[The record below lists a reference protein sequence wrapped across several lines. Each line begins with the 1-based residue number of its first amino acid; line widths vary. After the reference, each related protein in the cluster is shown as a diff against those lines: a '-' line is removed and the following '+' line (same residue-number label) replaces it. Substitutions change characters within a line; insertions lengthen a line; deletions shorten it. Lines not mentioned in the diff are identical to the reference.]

1 MPIHAHDFEFS
12 GHKLAALEV
21 TARFRLTLGMLWI
34 VEQITPESDQTRKTG
49 LEGGIH
55 GEEAYGVEA

>member
-1 MPIHAHDFEFS
+1 LSNGEIHPHNSEFS

-34 VEQITPESDQTRKTG
+34 VEQIMPEGDQTRKVG
-49 LEGGIH
+49 LDGGIH
-55 GEEAYGVEA
+55 GK